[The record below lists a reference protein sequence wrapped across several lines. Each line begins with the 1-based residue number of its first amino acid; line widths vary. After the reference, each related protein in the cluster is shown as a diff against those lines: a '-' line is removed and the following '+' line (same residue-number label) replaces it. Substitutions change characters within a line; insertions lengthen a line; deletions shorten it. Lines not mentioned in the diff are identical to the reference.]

1 MLNVNLDSGSKSG
14 ETITGKLISNIATT
28 LVVILRGIT
37 TITDYGVKCH
47 DSGMS
52 NNLLAKQITKQPLFE
67 RLSFL
72 GTAPHSAHVAR
83 VWLF

>member
-1 MLNVNLDSGSKSG
+1 M
-14 ETITGKLISNIATT
+14 TITGKLISNIATT

-52 NNLLAKQITKQPLFE
+52 NNSLAKQTTKNFTPMYDV
-67 RLSFL
+67 
-72 GTAPHSAHVAR
+72 GTNVGTEG
-83 VWLF
+83 